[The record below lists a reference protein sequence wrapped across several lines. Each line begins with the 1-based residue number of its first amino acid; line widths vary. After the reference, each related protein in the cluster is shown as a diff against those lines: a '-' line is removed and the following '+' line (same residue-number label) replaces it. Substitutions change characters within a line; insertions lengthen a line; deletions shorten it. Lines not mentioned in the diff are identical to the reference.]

1 MDGPGSQQR
10 VVVALV
16 LIALA
21 AVGVWATM
29 EPGMYRNLAWL
40 LLGFFA
46 FRVWIT
52 RMRVV
57 RGSSDFWRRLD
68 YETSGDAERQN
79 LLKSAPGGKGRW
91 SSRKDSSKS
100 IDDFRK

>member
-1 MDGPGSQQR
+1 VDGPGSQQR
-10 VVVALV
+10 VVIALV

-46 FRVWIT
+46 FRVVLV
-52 RMRVV
+52 RMKA
-57 RGSSDFWRRLD
+57 RLD
-68 YETSGDAERQN
+68 EKQQ
-79 LLKSAPGGKGRW
+79 
-91 SSRKDSSKS
+91 
-100 IDDFRK
+100 